1 MEKENRRGLGFI
13 GGLLAGVVMT
23 SVLVVAGYFVGQSM
37 KEQNLVEQE
46 QSSLA
51 SGVAGQE
58 QSSLASNADRGMN
71 GIVNVEFV
79 QKVNTIEAMIKK
91 LYYLDEVDADVL
103 REGAYDGIVAALGD
117 VYSVYYTPEETEEI
131 FAETEGVYYGI
142 GAYVQMDTVTGY
154 VKITGT
160 IKNTPAEEAGL
171 QAGDI
176 LYKVNGEDMAGLDT
190 TQVVMLIKGEE
201 GTTVHL
207 TLVRGNEYVEVDVE
221 RRKIETPS
229 VEYKMLDD
237 RMGYIQL
244 AEFNDSSV
252 TQFSGALSALESEK
266 AEGLILDLRG
276 NPGGNL
282 DAVVS
287 IADMLLGDGM
297 ILYTEDKYGNG
308 DVYMSDAEEELEIP
322 LVVLVDMNSA
332 SAAEVLSGALKD
344 HDKATL
350 VGTTTFGKGIV
361 QTIRTMLDG
370 SAVKLTVSAYYT
382 PSGANIHE
390 IGIEPDVMVE
400 FDGEAYVAD
409 GYDNQLEKAKE
420 VLAGMLP

>member
-1 MEKENRRGLGFI
+1 MEKENRRGLGFV

-23 SVLVVAGYFVGQSM
+23 SVLVVAGYFVGQGM
-37 KEQNLVEQE
+37 KEQNPI
-46 QSSLA
+46 A
-51 SGVAGQE
+51 QE

-71 GIVNVEFV
+71 GIVNMEFV

-142 GAYVQMDTVTGY
+142 GAYVQMDTITGY

-252 TQFSGALSALESEK
+252 TQFSGALDALEEEK

-287 IADMLLGDGM
+287 IADMFLGDGM
-297 ILYTEDKYGNG
+297 VLYTEDKYGNG
-308 DVYMSDAEEELEIP
+308 EVYMSDAEEELDIP

-361 QTIRTMLDG
+361 QTIRMMQDG
-370 SAVKLTVSAYYT
+370 SSVKLTVSAYYT